1 MNLEVITTKDGSST
15 IENKDLDESY
25 HSKNGAINES
35 KHIFIKNGLLSCNKN
50 PINTLEIGFGTGLNA
65 LLTQINCDK
74 RKIKNTY
81 HTIDNNPI
89 QSDKYNALNFCK
101 ELKIDNTNFLKMHN
115 GAWDK
120 ELTISDNFT
129 LLKIHNDLQ
138 SFNNKINYDIIYF
151 DAFSPEKQ
159 PELWEENIFK
169 NLFNSLNTQGILI
182 TYCAKGEIKRRLKKV
197 GFKINSLPGPIGKRE
212 ITQAKKI

>member
-1 MNLEVITTKDGSST
+1 
-15 IENKDLDESY
+15 
-25 HSKNGAINES
+25 
-35 KHIFIKNGLLSCNKN
+35 
-50 PINTLEIGFGTGLNA
+50 
-65 LLTQINCDK
+65 
-74 RKIKNTY
+74 
-81 HTIDNNPI
+81 
-89 QSDKYNALNFCK
+89 
-101 ELKIDNTNFLKMHN
+101 MHN

-159 PELWEENIFK
+159 PELWKENIFR
-169 NLFNSLNTQGILI
+169 NLFNSLNKQGILV

-197 GFKINSLPGPIGKRE
+197 GFKINSLPGPTGKRE